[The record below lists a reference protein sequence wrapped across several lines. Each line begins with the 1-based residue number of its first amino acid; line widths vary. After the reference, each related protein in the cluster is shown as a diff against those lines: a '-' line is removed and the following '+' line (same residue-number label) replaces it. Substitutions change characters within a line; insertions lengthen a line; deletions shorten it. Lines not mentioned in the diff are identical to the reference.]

1 MEKAVAR
8 TMKHKVLRKKPRQ
21 HKLVNE
27 LKGAKTDFAI
37 KKYFY
42 RHVANLPFKLYS
54 VILDKAHSANDLLL
68 DQQRTYN
75 FIARLVLKEIPLEH
89 ANTQVILTLD
99 RSMSSF
105 AIQQFNASLR
115 AQLESRIPLN
125 VPLDIN
131 HYTSHENKLLQ
142 AVDLFSWGIYRK
154 YEAGDTEWY
163 DAFREKVAFEQV
175 HPENKK
181 ENGP

>member
-1 MEKAVAR
+1 MYHLYLDESGDLGHDVQNTGASRYFVITILETDSNATRKAIEKAVTR
-8 TMKHKVLRKKPRQ
+8 TMKHKVLRKKSRQ
-21 HKLVNE
+21 RKLINE
-27 LKGAKTDFAI
+27 LKGSKTD
-37 KKYFY
+37 
-42 RHVANLPFKLYS
+42 
-54 VILDKAHSANDLLL
+54 
-68 DQQRTYN
+68 
-75 FIARLVLKEIPLEH
+75 
-89 ANTQVILTLD
+89 
-99 RSMSSF
+99 F
-105 AIQQFNASLR
+105 AIQQFNTSLR
-115 AQLESRIPLN
+115 AQLESRIPLS

-163 DAFREKVAFEQV
+163 DVFREKIAFEEV